1 MAIMDPSGDP
11 DVMRVWSM
19 VSELSEQLSQNR
31 STAVNLHALT
41 DGVKVSCSEV
51 EGRLAMS

>member
-41 DGVKVSCSEV
+41 DGVKVSYS
-51 EGRLAMS
+51 